1 MIHDLI
7 IIGGGPAGMTAG
19 IYSARQKLDSLII
32 TKEFGGQMTHKAV
45 DIENYPGFD
54 KISGFELIAKFEEQ
68 MKSKGVK
75 VLYDEVKELKKE
87 GEIFSV
93 LTEEGKILES
103 KTVIIAT
110 GAEPRRLEVPGENEY
125 IGKGVSY
132 CTTCDG
138 PLYNGKD
145 VAVIGGGDTGFE
157 AAIFLNNYANKI
169 YILEYGDAVRAG
181 KDNQEKASLIEKIQ
195 IITSAELK
203 EIKGD
208 GFVNQIVFKD
218 RKTEEEKI
226 LDVQGVFVQA
236 GYQPATSFLKDL
248 VELNERKEIVVDF
261 ETFET
266 KTPGLFAVGDV
277 NNGRVKQVIVACG
290 EGATA
295 VIYAYKHLNK

>member
-19 IYSARQKLDSLII
+19 IYSARQKLNSLII

-54 KISGFELIAKFEEQ
+54 KISGFELIAKFEDQ
-68 MKSKGVK
+68 MKSKGVNI
-75 VLYDEVKELKKE
+75 LYDNVKELKKE
-87 GEIFSV
+87 GDTFFV
-93 LTEEGKILES
+93 LTEEGKTLES
-103 KTVIIAT
+103 KSVIIAT
-110 GAEPRRLEVPGENEY
+110 GSEPRKLEIPGENEY

-169 YILEYGDAVRAG
+169 YILEYGEAVRAG

-195 IITSAELK
+195 IIISAELK
-203 EIKGD
+203 EIKGE

-218 RKTEEEKI
+218 RKSGEEKM

-266 KTPGLFAVGDV
+266 KIPGLFAVGDV
-277 NNGRVKQVIVACG
+277 NAGKVKQVVVACG

-295 VIYAYKHLNK
+295 VIHAYKYLNK

>member
-54 KISGFELIAKFEEQ
+54 KISGFELIAKFEDQ

-75 VLYDEVKELKKE
+75 VIYDEVKELRKE
-87 GEIFSV
+87 GNTFFV
-93 LTEEGKILES
+93 LTKEGKTLES
-103 KTVIIAT
+103 KTVLIAT
-110 GAEPRRLEVPGENEY
+110 GAEPRRLEVPGEKEY

-157 AAIFLNNYANKI
+157 AAIFLNNYAKNV

-181 KDNQEKASLIEKIQ
+181 KDNQDKANSIEKIQ

-203 EIKGD
+203 EIKGED
-208 GFVNQIVFKD
+208 FVKQIVFKD
-218 RKTEEEKI
+218 RKTGEEKI
-226 LDVQGVFVQA
+226 LEVGGVFVQA
-236 GYQPATSFLKDL
+236 GYQPATAFLKDL
-248 VELNERKEIVVDF
+248 VELNERKEVIVNF

-277 NNGRVKQVIVACG
+277 NAGKVKQVVVACG

-295 VIYAYKHLNK
+295 VIYAYKYINK

>member
-54 KISGFELIAKFEEQ
+54 KISGFELIAKFEDQ

-75 VLYDEVKELKKE
+75 VMYDEVKELKKE
-87 GEIFSV
+87 NNIFIA
-93 LTEEGKILES
+93 LTEDGKTIEA
-103 KTVIIAT
+103 KAVIIAT
-110 GAEPRRLEVPGENEY
+110 GAEPRRLDVPGETEY
-125 IGKGVSY
+125 VGRGVSY

-145 VAVIGGGDTGFE
+145 VAIIGGGDTGFE
-157 AAIFLNNYANKI
+157 AAIFLNNYASKI

-181 KDNQEKASLIEKIQ
+181 KDNQEKANLKGKIQ

-218 RKTEEEKI
+218 RKSGEEKT

-236 GYQPATSFLKDL
+236 GYQPDTEFLKNLVDL
-248 VELNERKEIVVDF
+248 SERKEIMVNF

-277 NNGRVKQVIVACG
+277 NNGKVKQVVVACG
-290 EGATA
+290 QGASA
-295 VIYAYKHLNK
+295 VIYVYKYLNA

>member
-1 MIHDLI
+1 MIQDLI

-54 KISGFELIAKFEEQ
+54 KISGFELIAKFEDQ

-87 GEIFSV
+87 NDIFIA
-93 LTEEGKILES
+93 LTEGGKTIES
-103 KTVIIAT
+103 KAVIIAT
-110 GAEPRRLEVPGENEY
+110 GAEPRRLDVPGETEY
-125 IGKGVSY
+125 VGRGVSY

-145 VAVIGGGDTGFE
+145 VVIIGGGDTGFE

-169 YILEYGDAVRAG
+169 YILEYGDTIRAG
-181 KDNQEKASLIEKIQ
+181 KDNQEKVSAIEKIE

-203 EIKGD
+203 EIKGEN
-208 GFVNQIVFKD
+208 FVSQIIFKD
-218 RKTEEEKI
+218 RKNGEEKI

-236 GYQPATSFLKDL
+236 GYLPDTEFLKDL
-248 VELNERKEIVVDF
+248 VELNERKEVVVNF

-277 NNGRVKQVIVACG
+277 NTGKVKQVVVACG

-295 VIYAYKHLNK
+295 VIYAYKYINK

>member
-1 MIHDLI
+1 MIQDLI

-54 KISGFELIAKFEEQ
+54 KISGFELIAKFEDQ

-87 GEIFSV
+87 NDIFIA
-93 LTEEGKILES
+93 LTEGGKTIES
-103 KTVIIAT
+103 KAVIIAT
-110 GAEPRRLEVPGENEY
+110 GAEPRRLDVPGETEY
-125 IGKGVSY
+125 VGRGVSY

-169 YILEYGDAVRAG
+169 YILEYGDTIRAG
-181 KDNQEKASLIEKIQ
+181 KDNQEKVSAIEKIE

-203 EIKGD
+203 EIKGEN
-208 GFVNQIVFKD
+208 FVSQIIFKD
-218 RKTEEEKI
+218 RKNGEEKI

-236 GYQPATSFLKDL
+236 GYLPDTEFLKDL
-248 VELNERKEIVVDF
+248 VELNERKEVVVNF

-277 NNGRVKQVIVACG
+277 NTGKVKQVVVACG

-295 VIYAYKHLNK
+295 VIYAYKYINK

>member
-54 KISGFELIAKFEEQ
+54 KISGFELIAKFEDQ

-87 GEIFSV
+87 GDVFSV
-93 LTEEGKILES
+93 LTEEGKTLES

-125 IGKGVSY
+125 TGKGVSY

-157 AAIFLNNYANKI
+157 AAIFLNNYADKI
-169 YILEYGDAVRAG
+169 YILEYGETVKAG
-181 KDNQEKASLIEKIQ
+181 KDNQDKANSIEKIQ

-218 RKTEEEKI
+218 RKSGEEKT
-226 LDVQGVFVQA
+226 LDVQGIFVQA

-248 VELNERKEIVVDF
+248 VDLNERKEIVVDF

-266 KTPGLFAVGDV
+266 KTSGLFAVGDV
-277 NNGRVKQVIVACG
+277 NNGRVKQVVVACG

-295 VIYAYKHLNK
+295 VIYVYKHLNK

>member
-1 MIHDLI
+1 MLYDLI

-19 IYSARQKLDSLII
+19 IYSVRQKMKTLVI

-45 DIENYPGFD
+45 DIENYPGFE
-54 KISGFELIAKFEEQ
+54 KISGFELIAKFEDQ
-68 MKSKGVK
+68 MKHKGVE
-75 VLYDEVKELKKE
+75 VLNDEVAQLKKE
-87 GEIFSV
+87 NNIFTI
-93 LTEEGKILES
+93 LTKEGKTIEA

-110 GAEPRRLEVPGENEY
+110 GAEPRRLEVKGEEEFL
-125 IGKGVSY
+125 GRGVSY

-138 PLYNGKD
+138 PLYNNKE
-145 VAVIGGGDTGFE
+145 VAIIGGGEAGFE
-157 AAIFLNNYANKI
+157 AAMFLNSYAKKI
-169 YILEYGDAVRAG
+169 YILEYGDTVKCGKENQDKICAVG
-181 KDNQEKASLIEKIQ
+181 KAT

-208 GFVNQIVFKD
+208 GFVKQIVYKD

-236 GYQPATSFLKDL
+236 GYVPATSFLKDL
-248 VELNERKEIVVDF
+248 VDLSPKKEVVVNF

-277 NNGRVKQVIVACG
+277 NTQKVKQIVVACG
-290 EGATA
+290 QGAVA
-295 VIYAYKHLNK
+295 VINAYKYINV